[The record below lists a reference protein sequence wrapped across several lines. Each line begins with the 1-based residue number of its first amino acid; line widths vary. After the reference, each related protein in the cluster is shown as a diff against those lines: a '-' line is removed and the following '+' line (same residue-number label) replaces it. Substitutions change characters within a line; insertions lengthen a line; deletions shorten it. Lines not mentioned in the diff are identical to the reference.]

1 MSSETEKALLELPD
15 LFAKNWPAALRPALP
30 ILKKKKFRSIMFVGT
45 GSSNHVAHWAQWL
58 ATHNTGM
65 VSQSQATWDLLA
77 ADQRPDPDCL
87 VVVISHRG
95 NRGLTEIVLSKMKS
109 HPHVL
114 IAAEGAPR
122 TKKGGFIAGAK
133 AEKSKAHTR
142 SLFGAMC
149 AISEL
154 LCHFMPATKAARLRE
169 ERHRFGAALK
179 AYRDD
184 AVRAGHWVPK
194 THREGG
200 SLYFVG
206 GGPFHPVA
214 RELAL
219 KAREMARIP
228 SGAFGLEEILHGPI
242 VSLRK
247 ADEVVLLPSMSPP
260 ADDLGRYLY
269 LARMAELVQKLE
281 KTKVTVT
288 VPRFSRAILLEIS
301 KLEPCWQALL
311 YLYWGQWGM
320 LGAAYQSGFDPDR
333 NPYL

>member
-1 MSSETEKALLELPD
+1 M
-15 LFAKNWPAALRPALP
+15 
-30 ILKKKKFRSIMFVGT
+30 
-45 GSSNHVAHWAQWL
+45 
-58 ATHNTGM
+58 
-65 VSQSQATWDLLA
+65 
-77 ADQRPDPDCL
+77 
-87 VVVISHRG
+87 ISHRG
-95 NRGLTEIVLSKMKS
+95 NRGLTEIALSKLKS
-109 HPHVL
+109 HPYVL

-122 TKKGGFIAGAK
+122 AKSGFVAASK
-133 AEKSKAHTR
+133 PEKSKAHTR

-154 LCHFMPATKAARLRE
+154 LCHFMPAAKAGRLRG

-194 THREGG
+194 TQRGGG

-206 GGPFHPVA
+206 GGPFHPIA

-228 SGAFGLEEILHGPI
+228 SSAFGLEEILHGPI

-247 ADEVVLLPSMSPP
+247 EDEVVLLPSMTPP
-260 ADDLGRYLY
+260 SDDLGRYLY